1 MFDANALDVL
11 LQAKWAAFKEALR
24 RNDVEAS
31 LQLLVGR
38 IRDRYRPALQ
48 TLGGDLPAF
57 AATLGDLRV
66 ISFQDG
72 LAEAVTMRLENGQRR
87 VYFIYFVPD
96 DDGIWRIVSI

>member
-1 MFDANALDVL
+1 VFDANALDAL
-11 LQAKWAAFKEALR
+11 LQAKWTAFKEALG

-31 LQLLVGR
+31 LQILTGG

-48 TLGGDLPAF
+48 TLVGDLPAF
-57 AATLGDLRV
+57 AATLGDLLV

-72 LAEAVTMRLENGQRR
+72 LVEAVTVRLENGQRR

-96 DDGIWRIVSI
+96 DDGIWRVVGV